1 MSVRWVRLVVV
12 AALGAAISLSGGLSG
27 GTVARADAPQSIVDG
42 GNAEAVARG
51 TTAGIALLDRVTG
64 RYTENGGNAHLRFGS
79 ASVVKLFIADSVL
92 RRARL
97 GQIALSA
104 ADRDRLG
111 VMLRSSDDAAAS
123 SFWSRFGGS
132 SIVTDVAIRYH

>member
-92 RRARL
+92 RRAGGL
-97 GQIALSA
+97 AA
-104 ADRDRLG
+104 ADRDWLVGQLRASTARGTDG
-111 VMLRSSDDAAAS
+111 VYQWFGLHDALP
-123 SFWSRFGGS
+123 REPVIG
-132 SIVTDVAIRYH
+132 